1 MCQIESCYFLL
12 ETNYIITLHAIIGI
26 GTALLVNVSLNLLL
40 KSLIMGC
47 YGKYFIVIS
56 TSISICSSSSL
67 LLVSTQFIFLESFC
81 NNLAFSVFYTMLFP
95 SNRIWP
101 LESSDKLSQVFS
113 VLCRPFYE
121 HKNAVLPEHQIVLFF
136 KYICLKN

>member
-1 MCQIESCYFLL
+1 MESILLSLAPAYPSAALVLCFLYPPNL
-12 ETNYIITLHAIIGI
+12 FFLKVFVTTLPI
-26 GTALLVNVSLNLLL
+26 
-40 KSLIMGC
+40 
-47 YGKYFIVIS
+47 
-56 TSISICSSSSL
+56 
-67 LLVSTQFIFLESFC
+67 
-81 NNLAFSVFYTMLFP
+81 SVFYTMLFP